1 MWVTDIAENL
11 PFQLSNPNTNSISL
25 KHPGKE
31 SLVYEGIDGE
41 KRFLPLQLCVVSA
54 ADQDC
59 AANEKSTC
67 IYEDFEYSLRVFAP
81 MSGYLAVQSHSV
93 YMFSSYEEATN
104 FSLVQGDGE
113 YVIVHDRRY
122 KDSKDVV
129 HYNVQPGKPLRIA
142 PDEKDELAI
151 FFLSPI

>member
-1 MWVTDIAENL
+1 MWVTDIAESQ

-41 KRFLPLQLCVVSA
+41 KRFLPLQLCVVST

-59 AANEKSTC
+59 VANEKSTC
-67 IYEDFEYSLRVFAP
+67 IYEDFEYRLRVFAP

-93 YMFSSYEEATN
+93 YMVSSYEEATD

-113 YVIVHDRRY
+113 YVIVHDRR
-122 KDSKDVV
+122 
-129 HYNVQPGKPLRIA
+129 
-142 PDEKDELAI
+142 
-151 FFLSPI
+151 